1 VAAFKAAAAVFRE
14 GGFRGAIAPGALCQ
28 SVRGVYDRTFLLN
41 DAMKYADVFNYHTYL
56 PPVRYKKEMEG
67 IRKLLREFA
76 VADRAIVLTECGTN
90 QEGDSSDDGVM
101 PGIKAHSPDQERLQ
115 AEFAVKSQIL
125 TRMEGV
131 MRNYFFVFGVFNER
145 KNVKDWGMMRRDGTL
160 KPAGMAIARLL
171 AEVGASELA
180 GEVAVE
186 GEGVRAF
193 RFDFADGRHK
203 LVYWSRSEIDD
214 SAKNPIVWQEH
225 ERPARVR
232 LENGKAVELTAH
244 REPAYVELE
253 CGVPVVKRPLPV
265 GHSSASAAADEDLSI
280 VMQISFESERYA
292 LGGNKSRVE
301 LKDDSIKLTLR
312 IWNLDDHAKSGC
324 VRFVGGGELRDC
336 RKRCICTEEALKN
349 CRLNTKWPQRRIPR
363 LLFRE
368 LSKERKPPASWCRYF
383 RSEST

>member
-1 VAAFKAAAAVFRE
+1 
-14 GGFRGAIAPGALCQ
+14 
-28 SVRGVYDRTFLLN
+28 
-41 DAMKYADVFNYHTYL
+41 
-56 PPVRYKKEMEG
+56 
-67 IRKLLREFA
+67 
-76 VADRAIVLTECGTN
+76 
-90 QEGDSSDDGVM
+90 
-101 PGIKAHSPDQERLQ
+101 
-115 AEFAVKSQIL
+115 
-125 TRMEGV
+125 
-131 MRNYFFVFGVFNER
+131 
-145 KNVKDWGMMRRDGTL
+145 
-160 KPAGMAIARLL
+160 
-171 AEVGASELA
+171 
-180 GEVAVE
+180 VAVE

-265 GHSSASAAADEDLSI
+265 GHSSASAATDEDLSI

-324 VRFVGGGELRDC
+324 VRFVGGGELKGLPETLHLHGRSSKELSLEYKMAAAEDPAIAFQGTFEGKKTSRLVVPVFSE
-336 RKRCICTEEALKN
+336 RKYLKN
-349 CRLNTKWPQRRIPR
+349 TTVVEFDWKD
-363 LLFRE
+363 
-368 LSKERKPPASWCRYF
+368 LSRWARNSSATEYSCEWDEKERAIRFHFGWDAKAQGHWFFPSYKLRLPKESLDQAVLVAYEVKSTQDKVENDYDGARVFVKGRKISAQNFFNTAPAGEWETRRQEF
-383 RSEST
+383 GESVHQCDAVRLEFGGHPRGRDVTYYLRNIRIYKLEANKQ